1 MLEWMLA
8 VLTMLLLIAG
18 IPIHELGHALACRS
32 AGIQVKEI
40 CLLGWPLPRVPHLTL
55 PIKSLWFP
63 DARWVVHPLV
73 VGAYMVPDEGQM
85 NNASRAQRL
94 TIYAM
99 GPIASVLYGL
109 AFFAASYAV
118 AALIWDGYWN
128 CIYAARCV
136 VAAISI
142 YWLRKTKI
150 LLVVLMLCGFF
161 LTAAFF
167 VYFGSAILSL
177 INTTKSFRE
186 IFPGPFALTWS
197 LRQSITAYMEM
208 SEYPIAQPITIVC
221 YLVGW
226 YSSLIGLFN
235 MAPFFAG
242 DGTMIV
248 MEFVPVRVA
257 KWIWITTIG
266 VVFGLLFLGLV
277 GDLIWVWNRLQ

>member
-8 VLTMLLLIAG
+8 IITMLLLVAG

-40 CLLGWPLPRVPHLTL
+40 CLLGWPLPRVPHLNL

-85 NNASRAQRL
+85 NNASREQRL
-94 TIYAM
+94 TIFAM

-109 AFFAASYAV
+109 AFFATSYAV
-118 AALIWDGYWN
+118 AALVWDGYWN

-136 VAAISI
+136 AMALSI
-142 YWLRKTKI
+142 YWLRRTTF
-150 LLVVLMLCGFF
+150 LLVIFMVCGFF

-167 VYFGSAILSL
+167 VYFGNAILSL
-177 INTTKSFRE
+177 VDATKSFRE

-197 LRQSITAYMEM
+197 LRQSITEYMEM
-208 SEYPIAQPITIVC
+208 SAHPITIVC

-226 YSSLIGLFN
+226 YSFLIGVFN

-248 MEFVPVRVA
+248 MEFVPAWVA
-257 KWIWITTIG
+257 KWIWRTTISL
-266 VVFGLLFLGLV
+266 VFGLLFLGLV
-277 GDLIWVWNRLQ
+277 GDLLWVWNRWQ